1 MAAAPEL
8 LEAFGAEITVR
19 PPRSAAEWAD
29 ACRILPRDAPEPG
42 PWRTLRAPW
51 TRAICEAFEDPA
63 VDAVVVVMGSQ
74 MSKTETVLNLIGH
87 WFDDGPLL
95 PTLFVAPTQKL
106 VQSISGDRFTKMVE
120 STPRL
125 RDRLARGH
133 ADKIAEKWIAGVRLG
148 FAWAGSATELA
159 SHPNARVL
167 MDEIDRMVDLNEG
180 DPVEIA
186 NARRDAYQESK
197 LGLFSTPTLEGAS
210 RIWGRFEEGTMY
222 KWAWHCDH
230 CRAVFVPS
238 LALLKY
244 PQDASF
250 AEIRK
255 RARVACPNCGGEH
268 EDARRHALNAAGV
281 YVPHRLAANGEHER
295 CEGAAPNSTASFWVS
310 GLASSFKGF
319 GERAEDYARAERSKD
334 VARVQGVVN
343 TKFGETYKLKGDAPR
358 WEELRP
364 LVRAIAPG
372 VVPEW
377 ARILTMGT
385 DVQREGLWYVIRAWG
400 YDPLIESDRSHLVEY
415 GHLHGDPDFDDVW
428 LAWRARTFAE
438 FEGPKTVARD
448 FARTYTITAG
458 LTDSGFNPGRDRF
471 KRPEHRVYQWCQRT
485 QWRQQPSKGHDTQ
498 AEPVKMAKLDRMP
511 SGRVVPGGLRLWH
524 VDTDHFKTRL
534 HTEMRI
540 AMEQDD
546 PAFSLHAATDD
557 EYMRQVTAEEL
568 IVKPGGARV
577 WTVPKS
583 RANHLFDCEVLAM
596 AAAYIHR
603 GKWAGDFTAQARL
616 PRVSNAPAAPAAPA
630 EVEAAAPAGSSY
642 FRRPEG
648 SYIRPRR

>member
-1 MAAAPEL
+1 MTLPA
-8 LEAFGAEITVR
+8 LEFLSAFAAEIEQR
-19 PPRSAAEWAD
+19 PARSAAEWAD
-29 ACRILPRDAPEPG
+29 ACRILPPGGPEPG
-42 PWRTLRAPW
+42 PWRTARAPY
-51 TRAICEAFEDPA
+51 TREICEAFADPA
-63 VDAVVVVMGSQ
+63 VDTVVVAMGSQ
-74 MSKTETVLNLIGH
+74 MAKTETILNLLGA
-87 WFDDGPLL
+87 WFDDGPLM
-95 PTLFVAPTQKL
+95 PCLFVAPTQRL
-106 VQSISGDRFTKMVE
+106 VQGMSGDRFKKMIE

-133 ADKIAEKWIAGVRLG
+133 ADKVAEKWIAGVRLG

-167 MDEIDRMVDLNEG
+167 MDEIDRMPDLTEG
-180 DPVEIA
+180 DPIEIA

-210 RIWGRFEEGTMY
+210 RIWSRFEEGTMC
-222 KWAWHCDH
+222 KWGWHCDH
-230 CRAVFVPS
+230 CRTVFVPAMAH
-238 LALLKY
+238 LHY
-244 PQDASF
+244 PRDGRLEQV
-250 AEIRK
+250 RTL
-255 RARVACPNCGGEH
+255 ARVHCPHCGGDH
-268 EDARRHALNAAGV
+268 DDSRRFALNTGGV
-281 YVPHRLAANGEHER
+281 YVPHRLTDTGEHEAIA
-295 CEGAAPNSTASFWVS
+295 EKLPNRVASFWVS
-310 GLASSFKGF
+310 GLASPFKGF
-319 GERAEDYARAERSKD
+319 GDRAEALARAERSKD
-334 VARVQGVVN
+334 PGRLQGVVN
-343 TKFGETYKLKGDAPR
+343 TRFGEPHKVKGEAPE
-358 WEELRP
+358 WQELRA
-364 LVRAIAPG
+364 LVRDVAPG

-385 DVQREGLWYVIRAWG
+385 DVQRDGLYYVVRAWG
-400 YDPLIESDRSHLVEY
+400 YDPIIESDRSHLVEY

-428 LAWRARTFAE
+428 LAWRARTFAK
-438 FEGPKTVARD
+438 FEG
-448 FARTYTITAG
+448 ARTAARELVRDHHVTAG
-458 LTDSGFNPGRDRF
+458 LTDSGFNPARDRF

-540 AMEQDD
+540 AAEQDD
-546 PAFSLHAATDD
+546 PVFSLHAETSDD
-557 EYMRQVTAEEL
+557 YLRQVTAEQL
-568 IVKPGGARV
+568 IIKPNGARV

-603 GKWAGDFTAQARL
+603 GKWAGDFSAQSARQ
-616 PRVSNAPAAPAAPA
+616 AA
-630 EVEAAAPAGSSY
+630 AAAPAPVEQVSAAAPAPGGY

-648 SYIRPRR
+648 TYIRPRR